1 VRKKGLAWLILP
13 SLMVMTVAC
22 GSSKDADNKNSSAV
36 INQKGTETIK
46 FMQYTA
52 SGAQEDTLKDM
63 IKKFEDEN
71 PNIKIDLEIV
81 DYANYTTKLNTTI
94 ASGTAPDVF
103 EVGYENF
110 MTYASQNVL
119 KDLSDVIAGDKDF
132 NADQYKKLAYDAFKF
147 NDKQMGIVESFSDV
161 VLFYNKD
168 LFDQKQV
175 AYPQDSW
182 TWKDELAAA
191 QQLTDA
197 NQGVWGTY
205 SPIQFYEFYKTIA
218 QNSGGI
224 FDANGKPNVNS
235 PANEEALQWMIDKAA
250 KYKVS
255 PPLNDDTFSQPDADT
270 NAFKAGKIAMFRTGI
285 WNMARFADADFK
297 WDIALEP
304 GNTQKAHHF
313 FADGL
318 VVSEK
323 SKHTDAAWK
332 FLKFMSADP
341 YVVSKRIE
349 KNWSVPAISDETMLE
364 TYFKQT
370 PPESKKKIID
380 ALDSLVLPPVGP
392 NPEKWSEISTVIG
405 EELDKARLGSSD
417 VSTAL
422 DKAQKKL
429 EDIMKE

>member
-1 VRKKGLAWLILP
+1 MHKKGLAWLVLP

-22 GSSKDADNKNSSAV
+22 GSANNKDSNTAGN
-36 INQKGTETIK
+36 GTETIK

-63 IKKFEDEN
+63 IKKFEDQN

-132 NADQYKKLAYDAFKF
+132 NADQYKKLAYEAFKF
-147 NDKQMGIVESFSDV
+147 NGKQMGIVESFSDV

-191 QQLTDA
+191 QKLTDA
-197 NQGVWGTY
+197 KQGVWGTY
-205 SPIQFYEFYKTIA
+205 APIQFYEFYKTIA
-218 QNSGGI
+218 QNGGGI
-224 FDANGKPNVNS
+224 FGANDKPNVNS
-235 PANEEALQWMIDKAA
+235 PANEEALQWMIDKAS
-250 KYKVS
+250 KYNVS

-270 NAFKAGKIAMFRTGI
+270 NAFKAGEIAMFRTGI
-285 WNMARFADADFK
+285 WNMARFADANFQ

-318 VVSEK
+318 VVSAK

-341 YVVSKRIE
+341 YVVNKRIE
-349 KNWSVPAISDETMLE
+349 KNWSVPAISDEKMLE

-370 PPESKKKIID
+370 PPESKKKIIE

-392 NPEKWSEISTVIG
+392 QPEKWSEISTAVG
-405 EELDKARLGSSD
+405 EELDKARLGSAD
-417 VSTAL
+417 VSKAL
-422 DKAQKKL
+422 DNAQKKL
-429 EDIMKE
+429 ENIMKD